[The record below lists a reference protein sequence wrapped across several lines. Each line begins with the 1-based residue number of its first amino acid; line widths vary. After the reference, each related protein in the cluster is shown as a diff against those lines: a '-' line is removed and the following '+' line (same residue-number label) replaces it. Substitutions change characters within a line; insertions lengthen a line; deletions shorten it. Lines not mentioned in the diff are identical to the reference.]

1 MLRCSCCQKVRGLG
15 LCSHH
20 VCNLRTRHGRLIR
33 VKGRTKVPLLCQ
45 LCSCPRPQPTLG
57 YINTH
62 PRMHLCSNVRV
73 HAQVARAH
81 TPNNCAPCC
90 EPSWLN
96 SFRKFCQFGL
106 SKCCCRKH
114 ERGITSCLAVN
125 VTELYTN
132 TRTHTHIGMQQHS
145 KAHTQLWE
153 RDDTLL
159 NPCGGVLSLSIMYSL
174 HCSSSYSV
182 DQCTG

>member
-73 HAQVARAH
+73 HTQVARAH

-132 TRTHTHIGMQQHS
+132 TRTHTHIGMQPHS
-145 KAHTQLWE
+145 KAHTQL
-153 RDDTLL
+153 
-159 NPCGGVLSLSIMYSL
+159 
-174 HCSSSYSV
+174 
-182 DQCTG
+182 

>member
-1 MLRCSCCQKVRGLG
+1 MLLLPEGAWAGALQPSCLQFENETWQIDSGQG
-15 LCSHH
+15 QNQS
-20 VCNLRTRHGRLIR
+20 TFM
-33 VKGRTKVPLLCQ
+33 CQ

-145 KAHTQLWE
+145 KAHTQL
-153 RDDTLL
+153 
-159 NPCGGVLSLSIMYSL
+159 
-174 HCSSSYSV
+174 
-182 DQCTG
+182 